1 MKTISIIV
9 AILLG
14 ISISNTQKQNIV
26 CVTDYEYNVD
36 TIYIDTIYKFSMDST
51 WLYIHKLCRH
61 KLIINH
67 DTVIK
72 LDTVWT
78 KKQ

>member
-1 MKTISIIV
+1 MKTISIMV

-14 ISISNTQKQNIV
+14 IGIVNTQKQDTV
-26 CVTDYEYNVD
+26 CVTDYEYN
-36 TIYIDTIYKFSMDST
+36 IDTIHTDTFYTFSMDST
-51 WLYIHKLCRH
+51 WLYIHTVCEH
-61 KLIINH
+61 KLIINQ

-78 KKQ
+78 RKQ

>member
-9 AILLG
+9 SILLG
-14 ISISNTQKQNIV
+14 ITIVNTQKQDIV
-26 CVTDYEYNVD
+26 CITDYEYN
-36 TIYIDTIYKFSMDST
+36 IDTIHTDTFYTFSMDST
-51 WLYIHKLCRH
+51 WFYVHTVCKH
-61 KLIINH
+61 KLIINQ

-78 KKQ
+78 TKQ

>member
-14 ISISNTQKQNIV
+14 IGISNTQKQNIV
-26 CVTDYEYNVD
+26 CITDYEYN
-36 TIYIDTIYKFSMDST
+36 IDTIHTDTFYTFSMDST
-51 WLYIHKLCRH
+51 WLYIHTVCKH
-61 KLIINH
+61 KLIINQ

-78 KKQ
+78 TKQ